1 MTTTTITNRLAT
13 ALAAAGLLAVAGV
26 GASQAAGG
34 FAIGGGQAAA
44 NVNCSV
50 PNHVVCTVSSNK
62 GIASVKFFINHN
74 GQQLAVV
81 NKSYRSCPKSVQVS
95 YDSAYNVQNQQ
106 VVECQTGKLLLR
118 N

>member
-1 MTTTTITNRLAT
+1 MTTNTFTKRLAT

-26 GASQAAGG
+26 GATQAAGS
-34 FAIGGGQAAA
+34 FAAGGGQAAA

-50 PNHVVCTVSSNK
+50 PNHVVCTVTSNK

-74 GQQLAVV
+74 GSQLPIV

-95 YDSAYNVQNQQ
+95 YDSAYHVANKQI
-106 VVECQTGKLLLR
+106 VECQTGKLLFK
-118 N
+118 